1 MGCGAGIFN
10 GRRALLVGLIV
21 SALAPLAV
29 THQVVS
35 QGTRVPNPAESLS
48 NTLNN
53 SDLDLQVNFLQRRQ
67 NSCPNPSTE
76 QFCDS
81 NSCFLV
87 QNNADGSWGT
97 CCPAG
102 WSLILYGGGENQ
114 WSTQKCCPPG
124 SSVEQCKDEDI
135 SIPPLQPLGCGTGGI
150 LSGWGCV
157 YGSGFASGSN
167 TGYKPQ
173 QSLVLVA
180 VTGIIWFVRWN

>member
-1 MGCGAGIFN
+1 MGCGAGILN
-10 GRRALLVGLIV
+10 RRRNLLVGLIV
-21 SALAPLAV
+21 SALAPLAI

-35 QGTRVPNPAESLS
+35 QGTRIPNPAESLS

-53 SDLDLQVNFLQRRQ
+53 SDLDLQVNFFQRRQ

-167 TGYKPQ
+167 MAISHGSP
-173 QSLVLVA
+173 
-180 VTGIIWFVRWN
+180 